1 MYGKENTKMDNGI
14 FMIIYNDG
22 RGEMTL
28 YLDKFFERN
37 LNSKAKKFYN
47 TIKPDIY
54 KIFALVN
61 ENCSTEDILS
71 LLDWLKNH
79 HCEDLVEYY
88 KQKYQWIKEY
98 L

>member
-1 MYGKENTKMDNGI
+1 MDND
-14 FMIIYNDG
+14 FTIIYNNG
-22 RGEMTL
+22 RGQMTL
-28 YLDKFFERN
+28 HLDCFFARN

-54 KIFALVN
+54 KVFKLVN
-61 ENCSTEDILS
+61 ENCSKEDILS
-71 LLDWLKNH
+71 LLDWLQNH

-98 L
+98 LK